1 MANETVSKITLSI
14 GNGLT
19 FDGNKLAVN
28 TSPDSDI
35 VKESDGLYVPNLS
48 GGSSGTRVDNHTVVV
63 ESQNNRLRANRDV
76 VQYIFAMSRYPV
88 TNRDSVSSYSTNK
101 SAIKTID
108 DIRNE
113 FNAVLDASGGDVQWT
128 TYDVIK
134 GDLFMLRGS
143 SHPAKYSM
151 WPVAMDDGN
160 RYIGDVC
167 YALFVID
174 DVKKDGHYTNA
185 LKLYCLYSRTEG
197 YTAGQ
202 TYTSGTF

>member
-28 TSPDSDI
+28 TAPDGDI
-35 VKESDGLYVPNLS
+35 VKEPDGLYIPDLS

-108 DIRNE
+108 DILNE
-113 FNAVLDASGGDVQWT
+113 EYLVKTKWHTD
-128 TYDVIK
+128 
-134 GDLFMLRGS
+134 DLI
-143 SHPAKYSM
+143 AKLNKN
-151 WPVAMDDGN
+151 D
-160 RYIGDVC
+160 R
-167 YALFVID
+167 
-174 DVKKDGHYTNA
+174 
-185 LKLYCLYSRTEG
+185 R
-197 YTAGQ
+197 
-202 TYTSGTF
+202 